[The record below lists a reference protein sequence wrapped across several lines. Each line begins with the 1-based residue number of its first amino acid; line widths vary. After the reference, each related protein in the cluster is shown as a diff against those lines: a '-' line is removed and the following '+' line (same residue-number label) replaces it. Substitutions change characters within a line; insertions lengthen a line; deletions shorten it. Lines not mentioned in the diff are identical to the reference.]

1 MGKII
6 SSRCQELTDMITNTL
21 LSNKL
26 PGEEYTTISNDLRS
40 ILLGKEESMDM
51 SLLKLRNGEAS
62 FQFPFIN
69 TSTLQNWLGN
79 VFEFGIEVCS
89 CCCTEYMGM
98 VKSLN
103 FNLIDRHT
111 DRLLYD

>member
-6 SSRCQELTDMITNTL
+6 SSRCQELTDMITDRL
-21 LSNKL
+21 LSFKL

-51 SLLKLRNGEAS
+51 SLLKLRNEEAS
-62 FQFPFIN
+62 FQFPFIS
-69 TSTLQNWLGN
+69 TSTLQNWLG
-79 VFEFGIEVCS
+79 FEVGIEVCS

-98 VKSLN
+98 VKA
-103 FNLIDRHT
+103 LI
-111 DRLLYD
+111 LI